1 MSGNKANKEQKVI
14 IGVLVTKLGLQKRK
28 KEMTLG
34 FSGGRTDTTTDLTP
48 DEARAYIKY
57 LKSQDPDEIAADKM
71 RKKII
76 SMAHELGYRIPGT
89 TKVDMIKLDEWCI
102 KYGHKHKKLNQY
114 LVDEL
119 PLLVTQFE
127 KRYDSHVKNI

>member
-1 MSGNKANKEQKVI
+1 MSGDKANKEQKGI
-14 IGVLVTKLGLQKRK
+14 IGLLVVKLGLQKRK

-48 DEARAYIKY
+48 EEARAYIKY
-57 LKSQDPDEIAADKM
+57 LKSQDPDEVKAEKM

-76 SMAHELGYRIPGT
+76 SMAHELGYRKPGT
-89 TKVDMIKLDEWCI
+89 KEVDMKKLDEWCV
-102 KYGHKHKKLNQY
+102 KYGYKHKKLNRY